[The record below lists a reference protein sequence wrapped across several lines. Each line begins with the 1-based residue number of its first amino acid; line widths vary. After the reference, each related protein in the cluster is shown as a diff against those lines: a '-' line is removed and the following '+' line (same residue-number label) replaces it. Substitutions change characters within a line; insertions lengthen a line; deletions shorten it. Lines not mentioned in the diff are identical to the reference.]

1 MDKKLAQ
8 RVHAKYRAQQRYGLN
23 LNRHDL
29 RRLVE
34 QIQAGNAK
42 VIKRSSLRVSVLEL
56 AVDGIAIQVVYD
68 YKRKNIVTFLPPKM
82 KQD

>member
-8 RVHAKYRAQQRYGLN
+8 RIHAKYRAQQRYGLS

-29 RRLVE
+29 RRLVD
-34 QIQAGNAK
+34 QIQAGNAQ

-56 AVDGIAIQVVYD
+56 AIDGLVFRVVYD
-68 YKRKNIVTFLPPKM
+68 HKRKNIVTFLPPSI
-82 KQD
+82 

>member
-8 RVHAKYRAQQRYGLN
+8 RIHAKHRAQQRFGLT

-29 RRLVE
+29 QRLVE
-34 QIQAGNAK
+34 QIQAGRAR

-56 AVDGIAIQVVYD
+56 AVDGVAIQVVYD
-68 YKRKNIVTFLPPKM
+68 HKRKNIVTFLPPKM
-82 KQD
+82 KQG